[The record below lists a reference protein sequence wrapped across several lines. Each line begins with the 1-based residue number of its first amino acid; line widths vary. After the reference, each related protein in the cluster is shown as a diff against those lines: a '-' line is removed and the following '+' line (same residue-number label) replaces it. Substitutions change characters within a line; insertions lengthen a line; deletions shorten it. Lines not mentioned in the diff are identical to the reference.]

1 MLVTL
6 CKTGEVSFHLI
17 DTNGF
22 HVKGENERFTAA
34 GSFCRQNFKFEIFM
48 PSFGRLC
55 QRNVQKCGQH
65 VQHDYFSVFINSNID
80 FSGCRSLNP
89 LLGRCFFQVG
99 NSNEYKSAHV

>member
-1 MLVTL
+1 MKDLQL
-6 CKTGEVSFHLI
+6 H
-17 DTNGF
+17 
-22 HVKGENERFTAA
+22 A

-65 VQHDYFSVFINSNID
+65 VQHDYFSVFTNSNID

-89 LLGRCFFQVG
+89 LLGRCFFKLVTAMNTRVRMCERRQ
-99 NSNEYKSAHV
+99 